1 MGCQISRLVLN
12 FCYDFL
18 SSPQNWEKIG
28 FHRSKLFFCPSFT
41 LLLLNG
47 LTYDEV
53 VPSSLPDDLLHAL
66 VIRRRHPVTNHEDED
81 ELDIVTEVGEGSKE
95 PESSIRKPEPQRQ
108 LGKSNPYTGNWKKNV
123 LNNLQML
130 KVLLTKEQFN
140 WVSEPEFHR
149 LYKGDIIWSEIS
161 KEVETSQCLD
171 DFAERSFETE
181 MILVL

>member
-1 MGCQISRLVLN
+1 MKAPKNQ
-12 FCYDFL
+12 
-18 SSPQNWEKIG
+18 
-28 FHRSKLFFCPSFT
+28 
-41 LLLLNG
+41 
-47 LTYDEV
+47 
-53 VPSSLPDDLLHAL
+53 SLPSGNQNRNANSASPIHILG
-66 VIRRRHPVTNHEDED
+66 
-81 ELDIVTEVGEGSKE
+81 TE
-95 PESSIRKPEPQRQ
+95 
-108 LGKSNPYTGNWKKNV
+108 KNV